1 MSVTPKNLV
10 QGPMD
15 IFLGTFDGTVTREPA
30 AAAVNSTPQAS
41 AWADMGGT
49 KDGAQLNPNFKYSE
63 MSVDQVLDTVGTRVS
78 DRDLQVKT
86 KLAEL
91 TLNNLQ
97 TAFNGGTIT
106 TGAGFATFDP
116 NDGTAATQPAY
127 FSILLWGYAPSSAL
141 GVVKRRMVILRKVL
155 NIESPAIDNKKD
167 AMGLIP
173 VTFRAQAATSAQIR
187 EIMANVQRMYMGDLE
202 EMLGN

>member
-15 IFLGTFDGTVTREPA
+15 VYLGTFDGTTVREPA
-30 AAAVNSTPQAS
+30 LAAVNSTPQAS
-41 AWADMGGT
+41 AWTDMGGT
-49 KDGAQLNPNFKYSE
+49 KDGLQLSAGFKYSE
-63 MSVDQVLDTVGTRVS
+63 MTVDQVIDVVGTRVS
-78 DRDLQVKT
+78 DRDFQVKT

-106 TGAGFATFDP
+106 TGAGYGYLDP

-127 FSILLWGYAPSSAL
+127 FSMLFWGYAPSSAA
-141 GVVKRRMVILRKVL
+141 GAVKRRMVILRKVL
-155 NIESPAIDNKKD
+155 NIQSPDIDNKKD

-173 VTFRAQAATSAQIR
+173 VTFRAHWMDATNRPFRIIDEQ
-187 EIMANVQRMYMGDLE
+187 
-202 EMLGN
+202 